1 MKSTNNA
8 QPTQA
13 VNEKAICVSQQR
25 FAIAPT
31 WQFHIVE
38 DLSDEAQATVTG
50 GYLDRSPKPGI
61 PTQPSLYDDAFWASI
76 PAC

>member
-8 QPTQA
+8 QT
-13 VNEKAICVSQQR
+13 NEATNNSEN
-25 FAIAPT
+25 APT